1 MAQQLINIG
10 STANDGT
17 GTNWRTA
24 WSYTNDNFTELFT
37 SVESLK
43 LNNRIIVRTAADLAG
58 TLDSTKEYF
67 LDGSI
72 DMGSQNI
79 EVPSGGITISGYNF
93 NTSKL
98 TSTASAFTLF
108 TSPVGGSGDLVFKDF
123 AIEVT
128 GSGSKVYD
136 ITDATGFCAIEINR
150 LNYNN
155 CSSLGTIDSYRQGF
169 ESGTGRFGGS
179 PQLEFA
185 GNWAGGYFINSSIVR
200 GVDNGSYSLFKAG
213 AGLVFNSRF
222 ASNFNVD
229 LSVGISLLDFAPSNF
244 SNPSTLQLDG
254 CIITRGGVLNAD
266 DSNITPNVSAANLI
280 SSWSSNNGLP
290 NTLVGGELDITT
302 EAATVIT
309 TAGVFVDLNGTFTST
324 DLQHFDVPASG
335 QLRHL
340 GNSPR
345 EFSLSGQ
352 FVIDSTAN
360 NEIDLKIV
368 VFRSSTSI
376 FEDSKTQRRV
386 VNNLVGGRDVAYF
399 NLASNIILDQND
411 YVKIQVANVGATNNV
426 TSELDSY
433 FNVRAR

>member
-1 MAQQLINIG
+1 MTQQLINIG

-58 TLDSTKEYF
+58 TIDSTKEYF

-72 DMGSQNI
+72 DMGSQSI
-79 EVPSGGITISGYNF
+79 EVPAGGISISGYNF
-93 NTSKL
+93 NASKL

-136 ITDATGFCAIEINR
+136 IADATGFCAIEINR

-266 DSNITPNVSAANLI
+266 DANITPNISASSLI
-280 SSWSSNNGLP
+280 SNWSNNNGLP
-290 NTLVGGELDITT
+290 NTFVGGELDITT

-309 TAGVFVDLNGTFTST
+309 TAGVFVDLNGIFTST
-324 DLQHFDVPASG
+324 DLQHFDVPAGG

-340 GNSPR
+340 GSSPR
-345 EFSLSGQ
+345 EFHISGNL
-352 FVIDSTAN
+352 VIDGVAN
-360 NEIDLKIV
+360 DEIDLKIV
-368 VFRSSTSI
+368 IFDSSTSTFI
-376 FEDSKTQRRV
+376 DSKAQRRV

-399 NLASNIILDQND
+399 SLADNIVLNQND
-411 YVKIQVANVGATNNV
+411 YVKLQVANVLATGNV
-426 TSELDSY
+426 TAEIDS
-433 FNVRAR
+433 FIAVSKR

>member
-1 MAQQLINIG
+1 MAQQLISIG
-10 STANDGT
+10 GTANDGT

-79 EVPSGGITISGYNF
+79 EVPPGGISISGYNF

-136 ITDATGFCAIEINR
+136 IADATGFCAIEINR

-169 ESGTGRFGGS
+169 ELATGRFGGS
-179 PQLEFA
+179 PQLELA
-185 GNWAGGYFINSSIVR
+185 GNWVGGYFINSSIVR

-213 AGLVFNSRF
+213 VGLVLNSRF
-222 ASNFNVD
+222 ASDFNVD
-229 LSVGISLLDFAPSNF
+229 LSAGISLLDFAPSNF
-244 SNPSTLQLDG
+244 ANPSTLQLEG

-266 DSNITPNVSAANLI
+266 DANITPNISAASLI

-290 NTLVGGELDITT
+290 NTFEGGELDITT

-340 GNSPR
+340 GSSPR
-345 EFSLSGQ
+345 EFHISGNL
-352 FVIDSTAN
+352 VIDGVAN
-360 NEIDLKIV
+360 DEIDLKIV
-368 VFRSSTSI
+368 IFDSSTSTFI
-376 FEDSKTQRRV
+376 DSKVQRRV
-386 VNNLVGGRDVAYF
+386 INNLVGGRDVAYF
-399 NLASNIILDQND
+399 SLADNIVLNQND
-411 YVKIQVANVGATNNV
+411 YVKLQVANVLATGNV
-426 TSELDSY
+426 TAEIDS
-433 FNVRAR
+433 FIAVSKR